1 MSVNKKRLQAYLYS
15 FVGIV
20 AMAVILII
28 VNLLFRSSNIR
39 FDGTA
44 DKLYTLSEGTIKTLK
59 KLDKNVNI
67 RFYYSKDAA
76 QMPVGLKTY
85 ASRVEDLLKE
95 YRRHA
100 GKRIQITKLN
110 PKPDSDAED
119 SANIDGVIGQSTD
132 MFGADDRIYLGL
144 AITCADNTQAI
155 PFLSPER
162 EMLLEYDLTRA
173 IINVTNPKK
182 NKVGVLSAM
191 KVFGGIDN
199 PMLMMQG
206 QGGMKPAW
214 FIVSELKKEYD
225 VVEVS
230 MDTAEIASDIDVM
243 LVLHPK
249 DIGDAAMFA
258 LDQFVLRG
266 GRLIAF
272 LDPLC
277 MADMQ
282 DQQQMQMQYT
292 PPPSSTMEPLL
303 KAWGINFN
311 VDQVIVD
318 RANSTAIRRSAQ
330 GGAEQMPTV
339 LSLTRD
345 NVAADDPVT
354 AQLSSILLLNAGMF
368 TGDPAEGLTKTTLL
382 KSSDDSQMIEKFM
395 AQRSG
400 EDMLRSF
407 RSDEK
412 AKDIAIRLTGTF
424 KTAYPDGPPPPTPKD
439 GEDTAPPPPAAPEG
453 GWLQASTKPGA
464 VVLVAD
470 ADILYD
476 AFCVRQSSIFGQRFT
491 QPINHNLALA
501 QNLVENMAGDS
512 ALFAI
517 RSRSGTARPFTRVRA
532 MEIAAAERYQ
542 AQINKLETE
551 LQDIQREINELQRKR
566 TPGEKDLLSS
576 EQREVLAKFRRKE
589 AEAKKE
595 LKEVR
600 KQLRQDIDSLENNI
614 MLANI
619 ALMPALV
626 IIGGITLAIIKRKRS
641 VRQ

>member
-1 MSVNKKRLQAYLYS
+1 MSVNKKRLQTYLYS
-15 FVGIV
+15 FVGIA

-44 DKLYTLSEGTIKTLK
+44 DKLYTLSEGTVKTLK

-76 QMPVGLKTY
+76 QMPVGLKSY

-144 AITCADNTQAI
+144 AITCAGNTQAI

-173 IINVTNPKK
+173 IIGVTNPKK
-182 NKVGVLSAM
+182 NKVGILSAM
-191 KVFGGIDN
+191 QVFGGIDN
-199 PMLMMQG
+199 PMMMMQG

-230 MDTAEIASDIDVM
+230 MDAAAIASDIDVM

-249 DIGDAAMFA
+249 DIGDATMFA

-282 DQQQMQMQYT
+282 NQQQMQYT
-292 PPPSSTMEPLL
+292 PPPSSTIVPLL
-303 KAWGINFN
+303 NAWGIHFD
-311 VDQVIVD
+311 VDRVIVD

-330 GGAEQMPTV
+330 GGTEQMPTV

-354 AQLSSILLLNAGMF
+354 AQLSSIMVLNAGMF

-412 AKDIAIRLTGTF
+412 AKDIAIRLTGNF
-424 KTAYPDGPPPPTPKD
+424 KTAYPDGPPPPAPKE
-439 GEDTAPPPPAAPEG
+439 GEDAAPPPAPPEG
-453 GWLQASTKPGA
+453 GWLQASTRPGA

-476 AFCVRQSSIFGQRFT
+476 AFCVRQSSIFGQKFA
-491 QPINHNLALA
+491 QPLNHNLALA

-517 RSRSGTARPFTRVRA
+517 RSRGGTARPFTRVRA

-542 AQINKLETE
+542 AQINKLEAE
-551 LQDIQREINELQRKR
+551 VQDIQREINDLQRKR
-566 TPGEKDLLSS
+566 NPGEKELLSS
-576 EQREVLAKFRRKE
+576 EQREILAKFRRKE
-589 AEAKKE
+589 AEAKKD

-641 VRQ
+641 ARQ

>member
-1 MSVNKKRLQAYLYS
+1 MSVNKKHLQAYIYS
-15 FVGIV
+15 FVGIA
-20 AMAVILII
+20 AMAVILVII
-28 VNLLFRSSNIR
+28 NLLFRSSNIR
-39 FDGTA
+39 LDGTA
-44 DKLYTLSEGTIKTLK
+44 DKLYTLSDGTVQTLQ
-59 KLDKNVNI
+59 KLDKNVSI
-67 RFYYSKDAA
+67 RFYYSKDVA
-76 QMPVGLKTY
+76 QMPVGLKSY

-100 GKRIQITKLN
+100 GKRVQITKLN

-119 SANIDGVIGQSTD
+119 SANIDGVAGQSTD

-144 AITCADNTQAI
+144 AITCAGKTQAI

-173 IINVTNPKK
+173 IISVTNPKK
-182 NKVGVLSAM
+182 SKVGVLSAM
-191 KVFGGIDN
+191 KVFGGVDN
-199 PMLMMQG
+199 PMMMMQG

-225 VVEVS
+225 VVDVS
-230 MDTAEIASDIDVM
+230 LDATEIASDVDVM

-249 DIGDAAMFA
+249 DISDTAMFA
-258 LDQFVLRG
+258 LDQFLLRG

-292 PPPSSTMEPLL
+292 PPPSSTIAPLL
-303 KAWGINFN
+303 KAWGISFD
-311 VDQVIVD
+311 VDQVIAD
-318 RANSTAIRRSAQ
+318 RANATAIRRSAQ

-339 LSLTRD
+339 LSLTKD
-345 NVAADDPVT
+345 NVSADDPVT
-354 AQLSSILLLNAGMF
+354 AQLSSIMVLNAGMF
-368 TGDPAEGLTKTTLL
+368 TGDPAEGLAKTTLL
-382 KSSDDSQMIEKFM
+382 RSSDDSQMIEKFM

-400 EDMLRSF
+400 EDMLKEF

-424 KTAYPDGPPPPTPKD
+424 KTAYPDGPPPPAPKT
-439 GEDTAPPPPAAPEG
+439 GDTEPAAPPTAPEG
-453 GWLQASTKPGA
+453 GWLQASARPGA

-476 AFCVRQSSIFGQRFT
+476 AFCVRQNSIFGQTFV

-517 RSRSGTARPFTRVRA
+517 RSRGGTARPFTRVRA

-542 AQINKLETE
+542 AQINKLEAE
-551 LQDIQREINELQRKR
+551 VQDIQREINDLQRKR
-566 TPGEKDLLSS
+566 NPGEKDLLSS
-576 EQREVLAKFRRKE
+576 EQREILAKFRRKE
-589 AEAKKE
+589 AEAKKS

-600 KQLRQDIDSLENNI
+600 KQLRQDIDGLESNI

-626 IIGGITLAIIKRKRS
+626 ILGGITLALIKRKRS